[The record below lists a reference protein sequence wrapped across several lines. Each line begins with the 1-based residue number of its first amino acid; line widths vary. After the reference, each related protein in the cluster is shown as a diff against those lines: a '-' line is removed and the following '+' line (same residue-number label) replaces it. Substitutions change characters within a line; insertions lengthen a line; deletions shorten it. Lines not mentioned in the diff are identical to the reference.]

1 MVVRMLSNGFVAAGH
16 AVGVAAMRE
25 GPFWALLDPRV
36 VRFPLDSMV
45 RPISPVD
52 DIKAL
57 LEIRGAIA
65 GFKPDILHLHSSKA
79 GVLGRLA
86 AGRLAPRT
94 VYTVH
99 GFDSIRRTHSVFL
112 PLERA
117 LQGSCGAIVP
127 VSDYDR
133 RNLVAEGIRKGLR
146 LIRNGT
152 EDWLLRTPDGAAAED
167 IRQAKAFGGRVV
179 LCIARLAPPKRF
191 DLFCAAAE
199 ALAGDDVSFFWI
211 GNQIPV
217 DKKELPYN
225 VTVLGELPG
234 AGGYA
239 NLADLSVLFSDYEG
253 LPLSLIEALSC
264 GTPVVASA
272 VGGVPEI
279 VDGSNG
285 AAVENDEASIVEAI
299 RKYLPGSPGYGEARA
314 AARRSWEVGFSVS
327 RMAEAYGAL
336 YRDLL
341 ADPDACESSA
351 RAIH

>member
-1 MVVRMLSNGFVAAGH
+1 
-16 AVGVAAMRE
+16 
-25 GPFWALLDPRV
+25 PFWGLLDSRV
-36 VRFPLDSMV
+36 ARFPLDHMV

-52 DIKAL
+52 DIKAF

-65 GFKPDILHLHSSKA
+65 NFKPDILHLHSSKA

-86 AGRLAPRT
+86 AGRLAQRT
-94 VYTVH
+94 VYTIH

-133 RNLVAEGIRKGLR
+133 RNLESEGIRRALR

-152 EDWLLRTPDGAAAED
+152 EDWLSRPPPEGPAAEA
-167 IRQAKAFGGRVV
+167 IRRAKAFGGRVV

-217 DKKELPYN
+217 DSKELPPT

-239 NLADLSVLFSDYEG
+239 NLADLVVLFSDYEG

-279 VDGSNG
+279 VDGTNG
-285 AAVENDEASIVEAI
+285 LAVPNDETAILAAI
-299 RKYLPGSPGYGEARA
+299 RRFLPGVPGYAEARA
-314 AARRSWEVGFSVS
+314 AARRTWAGGFSVA
-327 RMAEAYGAL
+327 RMAESYISLYGE
-336 YRDLL
+336 LL
-341 ADPDACESSA
+341 GL
-351 RAIH
+351 